1 MFRIQEQCNYLAK
14 IVRIDNLHPI
24 PGADRIQTTLVD
36 YNSVIIGKDVQIGDI
51 VIYFPVE
58 CQINS
63 DLLSYLNLYSDS
75 AQNRDTTQKGFF
87 GKQGRVRCVSMIK
100 GTVKSEGFI
109 IPYDQL
115 EDFIFSIKPDGYLSA
130 HPDQQFDYI
139 GDVMICQKYVPT
151 PARNNGSGVQ
161 VKSTNK
167 LKNILVDNQFK
178 FHGDTSHL
186 KANVHKFNL
195 GDLVVITNKVHGSS
209 FIASHCLVNKNL
221 KWYEKLGLRLG
232 LNIPTLEFGYVWS
245 SGKPKSNLPKGVES
259 KTNTW
264 TGGINF
270 YSEDIWRREFEKIK
284 PILKKGYT
292 IYGEIIGQ
300 GVQGPYTY
308 GVQGTKMLVYKIT
321 VTNVDGDTVTL
332 DWFNLKKFCEKHQLE
347 HVEEWY
353 IGTLGDIIPFY
364 KFQDESGNDVT
375 SKDDIVNALTQSYL
389 DRKTACGNPDEG
401 ICIQRLEDKEWY
413 KLKSFTFLKKES
425 EMLDT
430 ITETNE

>member
-1 MFRIQEQCNYLAK
+1 MFRIQEQSNYLAK
-14 IVRIDNLHPI
+14 IVKIDNLHPI
-24 PGADRIQTTLVD
+24 PDADRIQTTLVD
-36 YNSVIIGKDVQIGDI
+36 YNSVIIGKDTNIGD
-51 VIYFPVE
+51 VVVYFPVE

-63 DLLSYLNLYSDS
+63 DLLSYLSLYSDS
-75 AQNRDTTQKGFF
+75 AQNKDATQKGFF

-109 IPYDQL
+109 LPYNQVLNFLKDSGQ
-115 EDFIFSIKPDGYLSA
+115 DTSGIIYSDSYINTS
-130 HPDQQFDYI
+130 FDYFNNI
-139 GDVMICQKYVPT
+139 QICQKYVPT
-151 PARNNGSGVQ
+151 PARNSGSGVQ

-178 FHGDTSHL
+178 FYGDTSHL
-186 KANVHKFNL
+186 KQNIHKFSL
-195 GDLVVITNKVHGSS
+195 EDLVVITNKVHGSS
-209 FIASHCLVNKNL
+209 FIASYCLVNRRL

-232 LNIPTLEFGYVWS
+232 LNIPTLEYGYVWS

-259 KTNTW
+259 ESNVW
-264 TGGINF
+264 ISGNGSF

-284 PILKKGYT
+284 PVLKKGFT

-308 GVQGTKMLVYKIT
+308 GVEGTKMLVYKIT
-321 VTNVDGDTVTL
+321 VTNIDGDTIAL
-332 DWFNLKKFCEKHQLE
+332 DWFNLKKFCKKHQLE

-353 IGTLGDIIPFY
+353 VGKLNQNQIEFPEQII
-364 KFQDESGNDVT
+364 SG
-375 SKDDIVNALTQSYL
+375 LTDLYL
-389 DRKTACGNPDEG
+389 DRRTPCGNPDEG

>member
-1 MFRIQEQCNYLAK
+1 MFRIQEQSNYLAK
-14 IVRIDNLHPI
+14 IVKIDNLHPI
-24 PGADRIQTTLVD
+24 PGADRIQTTFVD

-51 VIYFPVE
+51 VVYFPVE

-75 AQNRDTTQKGFF
+75 AQNNDTTQKGFF

-109 IPYDQL
+109 IPYVQL
-115 EDFIFSIKPDGYLSA
+115 VEFL
-130 HPDQQFDYI
+130 QQETGKLDIVFEIQNNVSFDYY
-139 GDVMICQKYVPT
+139 DNVQICQKYVPA
-151 PARNNGSGVQ
+151 PARNSGSGAQ

-178 FHGDTSHL
+178 FYGDTSHL
-186 KANVHKFNL
+186 KNNVHKFGL
-195 GDLVVITNKVHGSS
+195 DDLVVITNKVHGSS
-209 FIASHCLVNKNL
+209 FIASHCLVNKKL
-221 KWYEKLGLRLG
+221 KWYEKLGLFLG
-232 LNIPTLEFGYVWS
+232 INIPTLEFGYVWS

-259 KTNTW
+259 KTNVW
-264 TGGINF
+264 SNGGNSY

-284 PILKKGYT
+284 PVLKKGFT

-308 GVQGTKMLVYKIT
+308 GVEGTKMLVYKIT
-321 VTNVDGDTVTL
+321 VTNVDGDTITL

-353 IGTLGDIIPFY
+353 IGKLGDLMMQTHSSII
-364 KFQDESGNDVT
+364 ES
-375 SKDDIVNALTQSYL
+375 LTWRFL
-389 DRKTACGNPDEG
+389 DKKTVCGNPDEG

>member
-1 MFRIQEQCNYLAK
+1 MFRIQEQSNYLAK
-14 IVRIDNLHPI
+14 IVKIDNLHPI
-24 PGADRIQTTLVD
+24 PDADRIQTTLVD
-36 YNSVIIGKDVQIGDI
+36 YNSVIIGKDTNIGD
-51 VIYFPVE
+51 VVVYFPVE

-75 AQNRDTTQKGFF
+75 TQNNDTTQKGFF

-109 IPYDQL
+109 IPYGQL
-115 EDFIFSIKPDGYLSA
+115 QEFLETYTEPVIDTS
-130 HPDQQFDYI
+130 FDYFNNI
-139 GDVMICQKYVPT
+139 QICQKYVPT
-151 PARNNGSGVQ
+151 PARNSGSGVQ

-167 LKNILVDNQFK
+167 LKNILVGNQFK
-178 FHGDTSHL
+178 FYGDTSHL
-186 KANVHKFNL
+186 KQNIHKFNL
-195 GDLVVITNKVHGSS
+195 EDLVVITNKVHGSS
-209 FIASHCLVNKNL
+209 FIASYCLVNRRL

-232 LNIPTLEFGYVWS
+232 LNIPTLEYGYVWS

-259 KTNTW
+259 ESNVW
-264 TGGINF
+264 ISGNGSF

-284 PILKKGYT
+284 PVLKKGFT

-308 GVQGTKMLVYKIT
+308 GVEGTKMLVYKIT
-321 VTNVDGDTVTL
+321 VTNIDGDTITL

-353 IGTLGDIIPFY
+353 VGHLALANNERVIIEEREHIIP
-364 KFQDESGNDVT
+364 E
-375 SKDDIVNALTQSYL
+375 LTKQFL
-389 DRKTACGNPDEG
+389 DRRTSCGNPDEG

>member
-1 MFRIQEQCNYLAK
+1 MFRIQKQSNYLAK
-14 IVRIDNLHPI
+14 IVKIDNLHPI
-24 PGADRIQTTLVD
+24 PGADRIQTTFVD
-36 YNSVIIGKDVQIGDI
+36 YNSVIVGKDVKIGDM

-63 DLLSYLNLYSDS
+63 ELLSYLNLYSDS
-75 AQNRDTTQKGFF
+75 TQNKDTTQKGFF
-87 GKQGRVRCVSMIK
+87 GKQGRVKCVSMIK

-109 IPYDQL
+109 ISYDQL
-115 EDFIFSIKPDGYLSA
+115 EDFMFSIRPDGYLSA

-151 PARNNGSGVQ
+151 PARNNGSGVP

-195 GDLVVITNKVHGSS
+195 DDLVVITNKVHGSS
-209 FIASHCLVNKNL
+209 FIASHCLVNKKLN
-221 KWYEKLGLRLG
+221 WYEKVGLFLGI
-232 LNIPTLEFGYVWS
+232 NIPTLEYGYIWS

-259 KTNTW
+259 KTNVW
-264 TGGINF
+264 KNGNGDY
-270 YSEDIWRREFEKIK
+270 YSQDIWRREFEKIK
-284 PILKKGYT
+284 PVLKKGFT

-308 GVQGTKMLVYKIT
+308 GIEGTKMLVYKIT
-321 VTNVDGDTVTL
+321 VTNVDGDTITL
-332 DWFNLKKFCEKHQLE
+332 DWFNLKKFCEKYGLE
-347 HVEEWY
+347 YVEEWY
-353 IGTLGDIIPFY
+353 IGKLRDASASDIISEQEQIIPFI
-364 KFQDESGNDVT
+364 SMT
-375 SKDDIVNALTQSYL
+375 YL
-389 DRKTACGNPDEG
+389 ERKTPCGNPDEG
-401 ICIQRLEDKEWY
+401 VCIQKLEDKEWF
-413 KLKSFTFLKKES
+413 KLKSFSFLKKES

-430 ITETNE
+430 IQETNE

>member
-1 MFRIQEQCNYLAK
+1 MFRIQEQSNYLAK
-14 IVRIDNLHPI
+14 IVKIDNLHPI
-24 PGADRIQTTLVD
+24 PGADRIQTTFVD

-51 VIYFPVE
+51 VVYFPVE

-75 AQNRDTTQKGFF
+75 AQNNDTTQKGFF

-109 IPYDQL
+109 LPYNQVLNFLKDSGQ
-115 EDFIFSIKPDGYLSA
+115 DTVGNIIYSDSCVNTS
-130 HPDQQFDYI
+130 FDYFNNI
-139 GDVMICQKYVPT
+139 QICQKYVPA
-151 PARNNGSGVQ
+151 PARNSGSGAQ

-178 FHGDTSHL
+178 FYGDTSHL

-195 GDLVVITNKVHGSS
+195 NDLVVITNKVHGSS
-209 FIASHCLVNKNL
+209 FIASHCLVNKKL
-221 KWYEKLGLRLG
+221 KWYEKFGLFLGI
-232 LNIPTLEFGYVWS
+232 NIPTLEFGYVWS

-259 KTNTW
+259 KTNVW
-264 TGGINF
+264 SNGGNSY

-284 PILKKGYT
+284 PVLKKGFT

-308 GVQGTKMLVYKIT
+308 GVEGTKMLVYKIT
-321 VTNVDGDTVTL
+321 VTNVDGDTITL

-353 IGTLGDIIPFY
+353 IGKLSDASVIDVITEQEQVIPFI
-364 KFQDESGNDVT
+364 SMT
-375 SKDDIVNALTQSYL
+375 YL
-389 DRKTACGNPDEG
+389 ERKTPCGNPDEG

-430 ITETNE
+430 ITITETNE

>member
-1 MFRIQEQCNYLAK
+1 MFRIQEQSNYLAK
-14 IVRIDNLHPI
+14 IVKIDNLHPI

-36 YNSVIIGKDVQIGDI
+36 YNSVIIGKDVQIGNM

-58 CQINS
+58 CQISS

-115 EDFIFSIKPDGYLSA
+115 EDFIFSIRPDGYLSA
-130 HPDQQFDYI
+130 HIDQQFDYI

-151 PARNNGSGVQ
+151 PARNSGSGVQ
-161 VKSTNK
+161 SKSTNK

-178 FHGDTSHL
+178 FYGDTSHL

-195 GDLVVITNKVHGSS
+195 NDLVVITNKVHGSS
-209 FIASHCLVNKNL
+209 FIASHCLVNKDL
-221 KWYEKLGLRLG
+221 KWYEKLALRFG
-232 LNIPTLEFGYVWS
+232 INIPTLEFGYVWS
-245 SGKPKSNLPKGVES
+245 SGKPKSNLPKGIES
-259 KTNTW
+259 KTNVW
-264 TGGINF
+264 KNGGNSY

-284 PILKKGYT
+284 PVLNKGYT

-321 VTNVDGDTVTL
+321 VTNVDGDTITL

-353 IGTLGDIIPFY
+353 VGYLSLANKDIIFE
-364 KFQDESGNDVT
+364 DEELIE
-375 SKDDIVNALTQSYL
+375 KLTKQFL
-389 DRKTACGNPDEG
+389 DRRTPCGNPDEG

-425 EMLDT
+425 ETLDT